1 MKVGDG
7 NANAASH
14 GDILERME
22 RAHRQEAAEG
32 VDDAQSPSGAASAE
46 SLGAATGAGATSEP
60 SELQS
65 RLLET
70 AARALDGEFDSADAL
85 RGEVVD
91 AIVEQ
96 RYADGVP
103 ADQLDGIKNTVRATL
118 TGDPVFRD
126 EVDNMLVLA
135 ARELA
140 RKSG

>member
-14 GDILERME
+14 EELLARMQ
-22 RAHRQEAAEG
+22 RAHRQEATEG
-32 VDDAQSPSGAASAE
+32 VDGAQAATDAAPAQ
-46 SLGAATGAGATSEP
+46 SLGAVGGAGAGAEP

-70 AARALDGEFDSADAL
+70 AARALDGDFDSADAL
-85 RGEVVD
+85 RGEVVE

-103 ADQLDGIKNTVRATL
+103 DEQLDGIKDTVRATL

-140 RKSG
+140 RTSD

>member
-7 NANAASH
+7 NASAA
-14 GDILERME
+14 GNEELLARME

-32 VDDAQSPSGAASAE
+32 VDDAEASSSAASAQ
-46 SLGAATGAGATSEP
+46 SLGAATGADGTSEP
-60 SELQS
+60 SKLQS

-70 AARALDGEFDSADAL
+70 AARALDGDFTSADAL

-103 ADQLDGIKNTVRATL
+103 DEQLDGIKDTVRATL

-140 RKSG
+140 RAAE